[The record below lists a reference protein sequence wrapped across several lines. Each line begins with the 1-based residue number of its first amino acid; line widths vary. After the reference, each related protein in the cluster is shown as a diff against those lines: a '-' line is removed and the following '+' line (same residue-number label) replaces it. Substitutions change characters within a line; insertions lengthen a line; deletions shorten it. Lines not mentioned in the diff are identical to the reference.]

1 MKKLYLTCSVL
12 LFVSG
17 LLKAQE
23 TELCI
28 NLKNGQKQ
36 SVRLSTIK
44 SITFKESYVNINSSN
59 PFQLTMSD
67 IKNMTFAKTVGLSEY
82 IKDAPF
88 QIIITDQEIRFPDL
102 NGNKID
108 LTIFSTNGQIIIAR
122 RNWSENILSIA
133 ELPANQIYILTVN
146 NTSYKFKK

>member
-12 LFVSG
+12 FFVSG

-82 IKDAPF
+82 KDAPF
-88 QIIITDQEIRFPDL
+88 QIVITEQEILFPDL

-108 LTIFSTNGQIIIAR
+108 LTIFSTNGQIIITK
-122 RNWSENILSIA
+122 RNWSESILSIA
-133 ELPANQIYILTVN
+133 DLAANQIYILTIN
-146 NTSYKFKK
+146 NKSYKFKK